1 MRDRETMLSKIYG
14 TAQQDAEAS
23 IWMEG
28 GRTKAWPGVD
38 VRSTEA
44 VADWK
49 RHTSEE
55 MIPTN

>member
-1 MRDRETMLSKIYG
+1 MLSKIYG

-28 GRTKAWPGVD
+28 SRTKAWPDVD

-44 VADWK
+44 VADWLD
-49 RHTSEE
+49 TTYE
-55 MIPTN
+55 

>member
-1 MRDRETMLSKIYG
+1 MLEKIYG
-14 TAQQDAEAS
+14 IAQQDAEAS
-23 IWMEG
+23 IWMEE
-28 GRTKAWPGVD
+28 GRTKAWPDVD
-38 VRSTEA
+38 ARSTEA